1 MFQPTLMTVVLLLA
15 LTIGVG
21 AGASAGEVNQ
31 FGGMIVPPIDW
42 STVKPGKTGDVKDG
56 ELKHPETKEFIIRYR
71 AFVPDKVPAKNHLAL
86 LICFHGSTGSENGPA
101 DHMARS
107 LKALGLDQ
115 QYVVLG
121 LKSKNVGWEDVDE
134 APVLKAYDWATSVY
148 PIDKRRVY
156 LVGHSSGAHWD
167 TKFGA
172 KHLDLIAGVMRWA
185 GGSVRLPGAGKDMG
199 PLMTEWYLV
208 HGTKDDQNSITNTRE
223 GRDNLK
229 AANYRYVLR
238 EILTGDHGDIV
249 RHPLVTTDMIWWM
262 DALRHKTM
270 TLPADD
276 EKYLKQFANAKT
288 AAKLF
293 GDADTWNELLRIGGP
308 HAGQVI
314 AEAFKSDKP
323 KLREFAAIACTKSR
337 FAGEE
342 TVADLAKL
350 LDDKAADIRAAAIRA
365 LGVHANWR
373 SETAQLALGKLA
385 LSAKSKKVEF
395 ADRGE
400 ATMQLAK
407 AATLPMLGNFD
418 DDLPLWQALMALMN
432 DERQELR
439 AAAFAPLKVAVP
451 DGNGYDP
458 SVTVA
463 ERVGAIAKWE
473 AWFQTHMVSAANKQ
487 AKK

>member
-1 MFQPTLMTVVLLLA
+1 MSLRLLFSALVLLSV
-15 LTIGVG
+15 ISPS
-21 AGASAGEVNQ
+21 SAGEVNQ
-31 FGGMIVPPIDW
+31 FGSLIVPPIDW
-42 STVKPGKTGDVKDG
+42 SSVKPGKTGDVKDG
-56 ELKHPETKEFIIRYR
+56 ELKHPTTKEFIIRYR
-71 AFVPDKVPAKNHLAL
+71 AFVPEKLPAKNHLAL

-115 QYVVLG
+115 QYMVLG

-167 TKFGA
+167 TRFGT
-172 KHLDLIAGVMRWA
+172 KHMDIIAGVMRWA
-185 GGSVRLPGAGKDMG
+185 GGSVRLPTSKEGG

-238 EILTGDHGDIV
+238 EILDGDHGNIV
-249 RHPLVTTDMIWWM
+249 RHPAVTTDMIWWM

-270 TLPADD
+270 ALAPDD
-276 EKYLKQFANAKT
+276 EKYLKQFAAAKT

-293 GDADTWNELLRIGGP
+293 ADADTWNELLRIGGP
-308 HAGQVI
+308 HAGQVV
-314 AEAFKSDKP
+314 AEAMTSDKP
-323 KLREFAAIACTKSR
+323 KVREFAAIACTKNR

-350 LDDKAADIRAAAIRA
+350 LDDKTAAVRAAVITA
-365 LGVHANWR
+365 LGVQANWR
-373 SETAQLALGKLA
+373 SEAAQIALGKLA
-385 LSAKSKKVEF
+385 LSSKSKKVDL

-400 ATMQLAK
+400 ATVQLAK
-407 AATLPMLGNFD
+407 AATLPLLGNYD

-432 DERQELR
+432 DERAEIR
-439 AAAFAPLKVAVP
+439 AAAFAPLKLAVP

-458 SVTVA
+458 GVTAA
-463 ERVGAIAKWE
+463 ERTGAIAKWE

>member
-1 MFQPTLMTVVLLLA
+1 MFNRALMSVLLLA
-15 LTIGVG
+15 SLTT
-21 AGASAGEVNQ
+21 AHAGEVNQ
-31 FGGMIVPPIDW
+31 YGGQIVPPIDW

-56 ELKHPETKEFIIRYR
+56 ELKHPETKEFITRYR
-71 AFVPDKVPAKNHLAL
+71 AFVPEKLPAKNHLAL
-86 LICFHGSTGSENGPA
+86 LICFHGRGGSENGPA

-121 LKSKNVGWEDVDE
+121 LKSKSDGWEDADE
-134 APVLKAYDWATSVY
+134 IPVLKAYDWATSVY

-167 TKFGA
+167 TRFGA
-172 KHLDLIAGVMRWA
+172 RHQHIIAGIMRWA
-185 GGSVRLPGAGKDMG
+185 GGGIRLPSVAKDMG

-208 HGTKDDQNSITNTRE
+208 HGTKDDQNSITNTRD
-223 GRDNLK
+223 GRDTLK
-229 AANYRYVLR
+229 QADYRYVLR
-238 EILTGDHGDIV
+238 ELRDGDHNDIV
-249 RHPLVTTDMIWWM
+249 RHPAVTTDMIWWM

-270 TLPADD
+270 PLSAED
-276 EKYLKQFANAKT
+276 EKFLKQFAAPKT

-293 GDADTWNELLRIGGP
+293 ADADTWNELLRIGGP
-308 HAGQVI
+308 HAGTVV
-314 AEAFKSDKP
+314 AEAFGSDKP
-323 KLREFAAIACTKSR
+323 QVRKFAAIACTKNR

-342 TVADLAKL
+342 TVAGLAKL
-350 LDDKAADIRAAAIRA
+350 LEDKAGDVRTATITA

-373 SETAQLALGKLA
+373 SEAAQLALGKLA
-385 LSAKSKKVEF
+385 LSAKSKKVDLG
-395 ADRGE
+395 DRGE

-407 AATLPMLGNFD
+407 AATLPLLGNYD
-418 DDLPLWQALMALMN
+418 DDLALWQALLAIMN
-432 DERQELR
+432 DDKAELR

-458 SVTVA
+458 SVTA
-463 ERVGAIAKWE
+463 TERAGAIAKWE
-473 AWFQTHMVSAANKQ
+473 AWFQTHMVSALNKQ